1 MFKPI
6 RRREFL
12 AAPWLLGSGSRFLQ
26 AASGSSGAAA
36 NWPSF
41 RGPEASGVADGFP
54 LPAAWKIR
62 WRSPVQGLGH
72 SSPVIWGDRLYVATA
87 LSAFGKAPL
96 KLGLPRES
104 TPPCAVI
111 TSPHGSSSI
120 SRS

>member
-1 MFKPI
+1 MTMSKLI
-6 RRREFL
+6 GRREFL
-12 AAPWLLGSGSRFLQ
+12 AAPWLLGSGGRLLQ
-26 AASGSSGAAA
+26 AAGGSST

-62 WRSPVQGLGH
+62 WRSPVPGLGH
-72 SSPVIWGDRLYVATA
+72 SSPVIWGDRLYAATA
-87 LSAFGKAPL
+87 LSASGKAPL